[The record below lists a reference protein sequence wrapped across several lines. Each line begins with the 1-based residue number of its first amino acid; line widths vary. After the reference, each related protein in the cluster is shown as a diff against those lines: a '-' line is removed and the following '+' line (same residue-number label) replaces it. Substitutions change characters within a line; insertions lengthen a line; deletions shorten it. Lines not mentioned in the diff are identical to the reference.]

1 MFLYINI
8 KILFF
13 IYRLGSDPEKLYSRS
28 AFNDEFQ
35 KKGAIGLL
43 FGMIVLPILT
53 TKSED
58 VPDLEKL
65 SEKVSAGH
73 STDAM
78 EAGFVGT
85 KSTLFNERL
94 CGIIMDSIDWNL
106 I

>member
-1 MFLYINI
+1 M
-8 KILFF
+8 
-13 IYRLGSDPEKLYSRS
+13 GSDPEKLYSRTG
-28 AFNDEFQ
+28 FNKEFTR
-35 KKGAIGLL
+35 KGKIGLIL
-43 FGMIVLPILT
+43 SMIVLPILT

-65 SEKVSAGH
+65 SEKVCGGQ

-85 KSTLFNERL
+85 NSSLFRKRL
-94 CGIIMDSIDWNL
+94 SGIIMDTIDWNL